1 MLTDKFTEKVTIYND
16 VPADAVNPRTFHRF
30 VINKCLM
37 YEQLSEQN
45 ASNTIRKIINTNNV
59 LTKDIEHYKKP
70 RDFALL
76 PADLKQHYFT
86 VQPNDFVVLSE
97 VDDVV
102 ENALDFQKLQE
113 KYKNN
118 GFSVTAVSAFL
129 NGKETNHIHIMHG

>member
-16 VPADAVNPRTFHRF
+16 VPADAVNPRMFHRF
-30 VINKCLM
+30 VIDKCLI

-45 ASNTIRKIINTNNV
+45 ASNTIRKIINTNNF
-59 LTKDIEHYKKP
+59 LTKDVEHYKKP

-76 PADLKQHYFT
+76 PADLKQQYYT

-102 ENALDFQKLQE
+102 ETALDFQKLQQ

-129 NGKETNHIHIMHG
+129 NGTKTNHIHIMHG